1 MLARGAR
8 TMSSRTL
15 AAQRTRAISQHMSA
29 STKAS
34 HGTPSAHSSADEPPV
49 LFETVGQV
57 KKYTLNRPNKLN
69 SLDAPMLNLLRPYVE
84 EWSQSRIS
92 KILVGT
98 GVGRAFCAGG
108 DVASVVEAASSEET
122 RPHALDFFKRE
133 FELDYLLAAVPQ
145 PYVAV
150 MDGITMGGGVGL
162 AVNGNFRIATENTL
176 FAMPETKIG
185 YCPDVG
191 ASFFLSRVD
200 GEVGTYLALTGE
212 SIKGRDV
219 FELGFA
225 THFVPSRR
233 IPALLERLSSLD
245 RPLNDLIDATI
256 EEASQER
263 EAHEPPCSITGTK
276 RLALDQAFRHN
287 QVEKI
292 FDELKKIAEE
302 HEEPAIRS
310 WAVNTIEILEL
321 RSPTSL
327 KVALEAVRRGKGM
340 TLHQALQME
349 LNIATAYC
357 SQASPDFATGV
368 SAVLFERI
376 KGRPAWSPATL
387 QEVND
392 ADILGNFFQKF
403 SPENSTAP
411 SIALSDDSHL
421 EPSKTGSPMLFALPT
436 EEEIRKLVVGSHN
449 TSGGTSLTKDEL
461 VQKLDRARRGKMGV
475 REKVLEV
482 VSRRCVEEED
492 KASGTKYLRWKN

>member
-1 MLARGAR
+1 MLARSVR
-8 TMSSRTL
+8 TMSNRSL
-15 AAQRTRAISQHMSA
+15 AAQRTRAISRHMSS

-34 HGTPSAHSSADEPPV
+34 PDEAPV

-57 KKYTLNRPNKLN
+57 KKYILNRPQKLN
-69 SLDAPMLNLLRPYVE
+69 SLDPPMLNLLRPYVE
-84 EWSQSRIS
+84 EWSQSKIS

-108 DVASVVEAASSEET
+108 DVACTSTNYAVNVPRKIHYRQYYSAVVQAAANDDT
-122 RPHALDFFKRE
+122 RHQALDFFKRE

-162 AVNGNFRIATENTL
+162 SINANFRIATEKTV

-212 SIKGRDV
+212 TIKGRDV

-263 EAHEPPCSITGTK
+263 EAHDLLARSQVQSVSRSTG
-276 RLALDQAFRHN
+276 LS
-287 QVEKI
+287 
-292 FDELKKIAEE
+292 E
-302 HEEPAIRS
+302 HEDTAIRS
-310 WAVNTIEILEL
+310 WAASTIEALEL

-327 KVALEAVRRGKGM
+327 KVALEAIRRGKEM
-340 TLHQALQME
+340 SLHEALQME
-349 LNIATAYC
+349 LNIATAFC
-357 SQASPDFATGV
+357 SKASPDFATGV
-368 SAVLFERI
+368 SAVLVEKIKER
-376 KGRPAWSPATL
+376 PQWSPATL
-387 QEVND
+387 PEVKD
-392 ADILGNFFQKF
+392 DI
-403 SPENSTAP
+403 T
-411 SIALSDDSHL
+411 LSDKLHL
-421 EPSKTGSPMLFALPT
+421 EPSKTGSPMLYTLPT
-436 EEEIRKLVVGSHN
+436 EEEIRQLVTGSHPS
-449 TSGGTSLTKDEL
+449 SGSTSLTKDEL
-461 VQKLDRARRGKMGV
+461 TEKLVKLRRGKLGV
-475 REKVLEV
+475 REKVSEV
-482 VSRRCVEEED
+482 VSRRCIEELD
-492 KASGTKYLRWKN
+492 TASGTKYLRWKN